1 MLVST
6 PHFYS
11 WTPLVYLGIAP
22 SQNTWPY
29 LRLLCSPLVQ
39 PLHGTAHAIPRLPS
53 GPTSLKV
60 FPIGHLLKACRGDS
74 TQSLLALF
82 IPLAG
87 LKVPKQNCSTTN

>member
-11 WTPLVYLGIAP
+11 GTPLVYLGIAP

-29 LRLLCSPLVQ
+29 LRLLCGPLVQ